1 MNESKK
7 AICFEDIP
15 FFQKKR
21 KIKPEGLK
29 FLAFLDIATN
39 TEECF
44 DQLGDFLVYGF
55 FLC

>member
-1 MNESKK
+1 MKAKN
-7 AICFEDIP
+7 AICFEDTP
-15 FFQKKR
+15 SFQKKR
-21 KIKPEGLK
+21 KIKPESLK
-29 FLAFLDIATN
+29 FLAFLDISTN